1 MLGKI
6 RTRQV
11 ALVASAVVPFSIVM
25 ILGLSG
31 NSGSGPS
38 AQTDAR
44 ETLIASLEGRPGID
58 ARTAACVADY
68 VFKTFSP
75 SQITA
80 LRYSKESLSPELASA
95 IGDTLVRCARR
106 TLP

>member
-1 MLGKI
+1 
-6 RTRQV
+6 
-11 ALVASAVVPFSIVM
+11 M

-31 NSGSGPS
+31 NARSVPS

-58 ARTAACVADY
+58 ALTAECVADY
-68 VFKTFSP
+68 VFKTLSP
-75 SQITA
+75 AQITE
-80 LRYSKESLSPELASA
+80 LRYSGEPLSPELSSV

-106 TLP
+106 ALP